1 MSIIRTVFI
10 GPVQVVEDYLNY
22 TKISY
27 FSLPELEECQREKPV
42 KKGRAAVLHNFP
54 PAALKAG
61 VERNSKFIV
70 MSPLDCGVVCSIPGR
85 YDVPARFC
93 LRNESR

>member
-27 FSLPELEECQREKPV
+27 FSLHELEECQREKPA

-54 PAALKAG
+54 PAALKAS
-61 VERNSKFIV
+61 VERFAKFIV
-70 MSPLDCGVVCSIPGR
+70 MSPLGCEVVCLIPGR
-85 YDVPARFC
+85 YDAPVQSC
-93 LRNESR
+93 LRNGSR